1 MRKIHIFTLVVFLVG
16 CFTGALSLRAWQ
28 KTKPFILTMPVES
41 SSEIQTKLLISSG
54 LPIDIVML
62 GDSITEGAPW
72 SLILPCRSVVN
83 SGLSGDT
90 SEGVMARLGNVIRL
104 KPRAVFLM
112 IGANDIGFRTRT
124 EKTAEN
130 ILVISNRLREYS
142 HSTVYWHP
150 VLPINGA
157 EEIVTALNRQIE
169 TTVGQLVRKISLP
182 IDQQDFN
189 DGLHLNTSGYLK
201 WRDAITGPVMEN
213 CSPIVAPGSRR
224 LGW

>member
-90 SEGVMARLGNVIRL
+90 SEGVMDRLGDIIRL

-130 ILVISNRLREYS
+130 ILVISNR
-142 HSTVYWHP
+142 
-150 VLPINGA
+150 LPINGA

-201 WRDAITGPVMEN
+201 WRDAIHRPVMEN
-213 CSPIVAPGSRR
+213 CSPIAAPG
-224 LGW
+224 